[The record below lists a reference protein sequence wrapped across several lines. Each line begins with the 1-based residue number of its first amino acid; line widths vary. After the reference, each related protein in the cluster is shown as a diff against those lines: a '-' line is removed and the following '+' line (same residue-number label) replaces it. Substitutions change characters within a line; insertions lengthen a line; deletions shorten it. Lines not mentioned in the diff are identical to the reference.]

1 MAKRKDNKTLA
12 ENRKARHDYFVD
24 EAMEAG
30 IALVGTEVKSIRNG
44 RVNLKDC
51 YADINNGE
59 IFINNMHISPYEQ
72 GNIFNVDPLR
82 KRKLLLHKSEIQ
94 RLIGIVQQ
102 QGVALIP
109 LSLYLKN
116 GRVKVNLGVWEGF
129 VEVRKTTTREIQCL
143 KRLIRERW
151 IDNLRKEIDI
161 RFFSRRYL
169 EEKVIILILK
179 LYLLSTFFIFKS
191 SNFCLL
197 LIYKVLD

>member
-1 MAKRKDNKTLA
+1 MAKWKDNKKLA

-116 GRVKVNLGVWEGF
+116 GRVKVNLGVCRGKKNYDKRDTMLE
-129 VEVRKTTTREIQCL
+129 KAHKREMDRQL
-143 KRLIRERW
+143 KER
-151 IDNLRKEIDI
+151 N
-161 RFFSRRYL
+161 RY
-169 EEKVIILILK
+169 
-179 LYLLSTFFIFKS
+179 
-191 SNFCLL
+191 
-197 LIYKVLD
+197 